1 MMRRNLLNELKLT
14 LKSHEKLNPKLWSE
28 DGKLDP
34 EVWRALDRIG
44 KEWAQFAKIPKSA
57 IKDVTITGGNANYN
71 YTKFSDID
79 LHLIVDKEAIDC
91 PSVLDEYLQAKK
103 QLWALTH
110 DVTVKGQPVEL
121 YAQDYRDTWKPG
133 QGIYSMKQ
141 QKWLQKPT
149 PYKIDRRYPEVVRKT
164 KELMYQIDALID
176 SNSDDVKAFKN
187 IKGRLKGMRSAA
199 IEKGGE
205 YAPEN
210 LVFKELR
217 NRGYL
222 DKMNKYLRD
231 LEDQDLSL
239 R

>member
-1 MMRRNLLNELKLT
+1 MNRKLLNELKLT
-14 LKSHEKLNPKLWSE
+14 LKSNDTLNPKLWSKE
-28 DGKLDP
+28 GKLDP

-71 YTKFSDID
+71 YTKYSDID
-79 LHLIVDKEAIDC
+79 LHLIVDKDAIDC

-121 YAQDYRDTWKPG
+121 YAQDYKDSWKEG

-149 PYKIDRRYPEVVRKT
+149 PYKIDRNHPEVIRKT
-164 KELMYQIDALID
+164 KELMYQIDSLIGAN
-176 SNSDDVKAFKN
+176 SNDMQAFKN

-239 R
+239 S

>member
-1 MMRRNLLNELKLT
+1 MKRTLLNELKLT
-14 LKSHEKLNPKLWSE
+14 LKTHDELNPRLWSKE
-28 DGKLDP
+28 GTLDP
-34 EVWRALDRIG
+34 EVWRALDRIA
-44 KEWAQFAKIPKSA
+44 KEWGAFAKIPKSA

-71 YTKFSDID
+71 YTKYSDID

-91 PSVLDEYLQAKK
+91 PAVLDEYLQSKK

-110 DVTVKGQPVEL
+110 DVKVKGQPVEL
-121 YAQDYRDTWKPG
+121 YAQDYKDTWKPG

-149 PYKIDRRYPEVVRKT
+149 PYKIDRRHPEVVRKT
-164 KELMYQIDALID
+164 KELMFQIDSLIN
-176 SNSDDVKAFKN
+176 SNSNDVQAFKN
-187 IKGRLKGMRSAA
+187 LKGRLKGMRSSA
-199 IEKGGE
+199 IQQGGE

-222 DKMNKYLRD
+222 DRMNTYIRD
-231 LEDQDLSL
+231 LEDKDLSL
-239 R
+239 D

>member
-1 MMRRNLLNELKLT
+1 MRRSLLNELKLT
-14 LKSHEKLNPKLWSE
+14 LKSNDKLNPKLW
-28 DGKLDP
+28 DKNDKLDP

-71 YTKFSDID
+71 YTKYSDID
-79 LHLIVDKEAIDC
+79 LHLIVDKSAIDC

-121 YAQDYRDTWKPG
+121 YAQDYKDSWKEG

-149 PYKIDRRYPEVVRKT
+149 PYKIDRNHPEVIRKT
-164 KELMYQIDALID
+164 KELMYQIDSLIGAN
-176 SNSDDVKAFKN
+176 SNDMQAFKN

-239 R
+239 S

>member
-1 MMRRNLLNELKLT
+1 MRRKLLNELKLT

-57 IKDVTITGGNANYN
+57 IKDVTLTGGNANYN

-121 YAQDYRDTWKPG
+121 YAQDYRDKWKPG

-149 PYKIDRRYPEVVRKT
+149 PYKIDRRHPEVVRKT

-187 IKGRLKGMRSAA
+187 IKGRLKGMRSSA

-239 R
+239 D